1 MTKTRPLVTPTV
13 KEVGAKVIEKD
24 DDYWKYSWRVVV
36 EAPPHSECET
46 NFVFVDEDDFQ
57 VASDWESSTVPSSGR
72 LVVRGTIYIDKDLA
86 RTISNTLASIEV
98 DPSDSG

>member
-46 NFVFVDEDDFQ
+46 KFVFVDEDDFQ
-57 VASDWESSTVPSSGR
+57 VESDHDFSTVPSSGR
-72 LVVRGTIYIDKDLA
+72 LVVRGTIHIEKDLA
-86 RTISNTLASIEV
+86 RTITNTLASIEV
-98 DPSDSG
+98 DPGGSG